1 MNFPRNYD
9 QVVNNSSNMNIVDL
23 EKIDLRDFM
32 NEPT

>member
-9 QVVNNSSNMNIVDL
+9 QVVNNSSNMNIGDL